1 MKDSA
6 INVKILKHVEAKLE
20 PKVASH
26 ISKSLSGLSIKI
38 EVEGLKIKEEIWKN
52 LDSQL
57 TSVVCKIIDDPATE
71 MMIQKK
77 ISSQIDVKL
86 QEK

>member
-1 MKDSA
+1 MQSPHTKQHTAVD
-6 INVKILKHVEAKLE
+6 KYLQHQ
-20 PKVASH
+20 
-26 ISKSLSGLSIKI
+26 
-38 EVEGLKIKEEIWKN
+38 EIRKN

-57 TSVVCKIIDDPATE
+57 TSVVCKIVDDPATE